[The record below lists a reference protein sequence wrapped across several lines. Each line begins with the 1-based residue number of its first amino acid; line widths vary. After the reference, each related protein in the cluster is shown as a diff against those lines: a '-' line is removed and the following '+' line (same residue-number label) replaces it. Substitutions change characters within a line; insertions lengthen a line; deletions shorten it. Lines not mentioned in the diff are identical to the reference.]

1 MLTRAWWNHWLRS
14 WNRPAGVPEAGP
26 LADLARNASRVPRTP
41 RFVTAILLLASVAVL
56 FAPDVRD
63 GVQSTLRAWS
73 GNYGRL
79 TVDDEPLVAR
89 LRAEGERDQDAQV
102 LALTALLA
110 ADRSERM
117 SMADRAVKLDP
128 SLTWIYAYV
137 RTRDGIGSCCD
148 NPLPSEWLDKL
159 RKWDPDN
166 AVPRLL
172 IAHQSSLQ
180 FTESWERNGY
190 RGGYETEAMKFLK
203 QDKDWMAA
211 MESVFQAPKYDYY
224 VSREFD
230 LYRVVAARYGIHDL
244 DATQAVLWS
253 NYLGRAGIWDATYY
267 ADLLA
272 ERAEAAE
279 RSGNLPLAESLYR
292 QPADFCERMAQ
303 QTHTRRERDDWQAIE
318 GDSLRRLQALLVRSG
333 KTREAAQVGIQ
344 VDALQTN
351 RIALGPVRPWSWDEN
366 GWEGFMIRSFTGAI
380 FFLGGASLL
389 SLGVLFWRRHVTVE
403 SRGLGMRLASLAV
416 DFCPLLLLFACA
428 GLYVAYRPV
437 ALIYEQYMTW
447 PTPIFDFTALR
458 HALYTPYE
466 SPEGVAAF
474 FGYFRPENYWLAL
487 IIALSMLAGFIAV
500 RGVLRHRAMAS

>member
-172 IAHQSSLQ
+172 IAHQSSL
-180 FTESWERNGY
+180 
-190 RGGYETEAMKFLK
+190 
-203 QDKDWMAA
+203 
-211 MESVFQAPKYDYY
+211 
-224 VSREFD
+224 
-230 LYRVVAARYGIHDL
+230 
-244 DATQAVLWS
+244 AT
-253 NYLGRAGIWDATYY
+253 G
-267 ADLLA
+267 
-272 ERAEAAE
+272 
-279 RSGNLPLAESLYR
+279 
-292 QPADFCERMAQ
+292 
-303 QTHTRRERDDWQAIE
+303 H
-318 GDSLRRLQALLVRSG
+318 
-333 KTREAAQVGIQ
+333 
-344 VDALQTN
+344 
-351 RIALGPVRPWSWDEN
+351 
-366 GWEGFMIRSFTGAI
+366 
-380 FFLGGASLL
+380 
-389 SLGVLFWRRHVTVE
+389 
-403 SRGLGMRLASLAV
+403 
-416 DFCPLLLLFACA
+416 
-428 GLYVAYRPV
+428 
-437 ALIYEQYMTW
+437 
-447 PTPIFDFTALR
+447 
-458 HALYTPYE
+458 
-466 SPEGVAAF
+466 
-474 FGYFRPENYWLAL
+474 
-487 IIALSMLAGFIAV
+487 
-500 RGVLRHRAMAS
+500 